1 MATKVFA
8 KALMASED
16 VQSYVRNCRLYAND
30 AATAV
35 FDGAFV
41 TLGDLDLD
49 GVYGA
54 TSVDYNIHKAALGA
68 AAEGAA
74 QYVIDL
80 AEIDQ
85 GTINGNVYKI
95 GVKTAGLVLPA
106 GENARARKLM
116 QGDKFWLGAGNFA
129 GEVAIGD
136 GLVVDSD
143 GLLAAAGDGE
153 TATIKV
159 IASKTLTQG
168 QNVIAIDST
177 TYEQLYLCE
186 VL

>member
-8 KALMASED
+8 KAEMASED
-16 VQSYVRNCRLYAND
+16 VQSFVRSCRVYAD
-30 AATAV
+30 TVATTV

-49 GVYGA
+49 GVYSV
-54 TSVDYNIHKAALGA
+54 TSVDYNIHKAALGIA
-68 AAEGAA
+68 SAGEA

-85 GTINGNVYKI
+85 GTINGNTYKI

-106 GENARARKLM
+106 GENARARKLA
-116 QGDKFWLGAGNFA
+116 QGDKFWIGAGNFTA
-129 GEVAIGD
+129 GSGTVGTKYKPDSNGTLVADNSNGN
-136 GLVVDSD
+136 
-143 GLLAAAGDGE
+143 
-153 TATIKV
+153 IKV
-159 IASKTLTQG
+159 IASKALTQG
-168 QNVIAIDST
+168 QRVNEVSTNV
-177 TYEQLYLCE
+177 YEQIYLCE